1 MMTHEDRANPVE
13 NIGVAAA
20 HYVKGRLIELT
31 FSDGIK
37 AEVDFADWI
46 EKYPFFEPLKNTE
59 YFKNFSL
66 DGWTVVWPNGAD
78 IAPETLHEI
87 AIKAHQPQPA

>member
-1 MMTHEDRANPVE
+1 MRDIIFVTNAQ
-13 NIGVAAA
+13 
-20 HYVKGRLIELT
+20 YVSGRVLELT

-37 AEVDFADWI
+37 APIDYSDWI
-46 EKYPFFEPLKNTE
+46 EKYPFFSPLKDAE

-78 IAPETLHEI
+78 IAPETLHKI
-87 AIKAHQPQPA
+87 AVTSQSRQAI

>member
-1 MMTHEDRANPVE
+1 MVTITKARH
-13 NIGVAAA
+13 
-20 HYVKGRLIELT
+20 VKDKTLT
-31 FSDGIK
+31 LCFSDGVMADI
-37 AEVDFADWI
+37 DFSKWVEA
-46 EKYPFFEPLKNTE
+46 YPFFEPLKDLR

-87 AIKAHQPQPA
+87 ALMSRRSQAS